1 MGFTSSSSQLTRW
14 LQPTIVCVCVRI
26 YIYIYITHT
35 HIYANDSYNGEE
47 GDCTSL
53 FGQLALEIIWDVGSA
68 T

>member
-1 MGFTSSSSQLTRW
+1 MSVLFQGFGSSR
-14 LQPTIVCVCVRI
+14 